1 MPRKGSVLL
10 RTLEL
15 LIAELIKKGYKV
27 EFQMDFEEGY
37 VKWKIKQ
44 NGR

>member
-1 MPRKGSVLL
+1 MPRKGTVLL

-15 LIAELIKKGYKV
+15 LISELIKKGYKV
-27 EFQMDFEEGY
+27 EFQMNLEDGY
-37 VKWKIKQ
+37 IRWKL

>member
-27 EFQMDFEEGY
+27 EFQMSFEEGY
-37 VKWKIKQ
+37 VKWKLS
-44 NGR
+44 GR

>member
-1 MPRKGSVLL
+1 MPRKGTVLF

-27 EFQMDFEEGY
+27 EFQMNLEDGY
-37 VKWKIKQ
+37 VKWKLS
-44 NGR
+44 GR